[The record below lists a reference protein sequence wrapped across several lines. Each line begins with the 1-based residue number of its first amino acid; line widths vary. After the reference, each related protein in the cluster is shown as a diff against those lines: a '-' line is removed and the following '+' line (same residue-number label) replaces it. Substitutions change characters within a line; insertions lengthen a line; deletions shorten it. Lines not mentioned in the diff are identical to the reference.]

1 MWGDKTELLVSAI
14 NLNEAKEAVMG
25 GADILDVKNPKEGSL
40 GANFPWI
47 IKEISEFANNEII
60 VSTTIGDVPYKPG
73 TVALAALGSAVSGS
87 DYVKVGLYGPK
98 TYEESVE
105 VMDAVVRTIQD
116 YDDSITVVSCGYA
129 DSYRVGCV
137 DAKIIPRIAY
147 DSNSDVAMLDTY
159 IKDGQRL
166 TDHKSKEELKSF
178 VDEAHDYGLK
188 VALAG
193 SVNKNDIPLFEE
205 INCDIMGVRGC
216 VCTDGDRNKGTIS
229 HQLVQELKD
238 NI

>member
-1 MWGDKTELLVSAI
+1 MELLVSAI
-14 NLNEAKEAVMG
+14 NLKEAEEATLG

-47 IKEISEFANNEII
+47 IKEISDYAKNNII

-87 DYVKVGLYGPK
+87 NYIKVGLYGPQN
-98 TYEESVE
+98 YEESLE
-105 VMDAVVRTIQD
+105 VMQAVVKTIKD
-116 YDDSITVVSCGYA
+116 YDSSITVVSCGYA
-129 DSYRVGCV
+129 DAYNIESVLPE
-137 DAKIIPRIAY
+137 DIPQVAY
-147 DSNSDVAMLDTY
+147 DSGCDLAMLDTY
-159 IKDGQRL
+159 VKDGHRL
-166 TDHKSKEELKSF
+166 TDHLSKEELNQF
-178 VDEAHDYGLK
+178 VESSHELGLK

-193 SVNKNDIPLFEE
+193 SVNIDDVPMLKS

-216 VCTDGDRNKGTIS
+216 VCSGGDRNTGTIDRN
-229 HQLVQELKD
+229 LVRELKD